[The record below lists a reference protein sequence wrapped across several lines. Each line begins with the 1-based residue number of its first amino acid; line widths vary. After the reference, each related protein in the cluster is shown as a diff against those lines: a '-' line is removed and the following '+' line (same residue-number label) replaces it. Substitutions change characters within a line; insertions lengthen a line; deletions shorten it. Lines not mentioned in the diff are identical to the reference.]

1 MSPDSFITNSIKYGL
16 KIKAT
21 HDYLLIS
28 TGKENLRLKIHK
40 QMAYTFSPSKNLC
53 FGESIQTL
61 YQLAL
66 LSLAHSVS
74 DSLPCF
80 LPFPLYTRVV
90 PSLFLFLN
98 STSTYFLSHIPGSGG
113 HTAAAAWW
121 PPYPQ
126 RDRAAHIPAAGTF
139 PAGKGPKGSLGPAP
153 EKHKGKINM

>member
-1 MSPDSFITNSIKYGL
+1 MREYVLVSPNSFITNSIKYGL
-16 KIKAT
+16 EIKAT

-74 DSLPCF
+74 DSALF
-80 LPFPLYTRVV
+80 SALSPLY
-90 PSLFLFLN
+90 
-98 STSTYFLSHIPGSGG
+98 
-113 HTAAAAWW
+113 
-121 PPYPQ
+121 
-126 RDRAAHIPAAGTF
+126 
-139 PAGKGPKGSLGPAP
+139 
-153 EKHKGKINM
+153 